1 MSRANLLTA
10 LVTLALAAA
19 CSAAGAQTTVPTA
32 PAEST
37 PAPEAA
43 PAAAPAPEEKP
54 PSFRDEV
61 RLFAFLEMSYTWNLG
76 GASRGGV
83 NEFRVYDYVE
93 GFTFNM
99 AEFSL
104 KKDPSDRYP
113 FGFGLVLTV
122 GQDSQKNHSL
132 GIFRDEGDEFPFR
145 NTSYFDLQ
153 EAYLSVRI
161 PLGAGLVLKA
171 GKWVSLLGYEVI
183 ESPGNLNFSQ
193 GYLFNFA
200 GPFTQT
206 GLVATYAFADWLTV
220 QAGVST
226 GSDTTDDNNHRP
238 SFGGGVQLVPRKDLS
253 LTLGTIVGPEQNDN
267 HTHERWVLD
276 LVGVYTG
283 IDKLTLA
290 GEITGGKE
298 DREASLLELNTR
310 QDPDA
315 SWWGWGLWAAYD
327 WTSRFRTAL
336 RQEYFKDADGARTGF
351 GKELSLWSTTLTFQ
365 YKIWRGLVSRLE
377 YRHDQA
383 NERAFRQR
391 YDKTRAL
398 VPTSHSM
405 DTISLSAYYTF
416 F

>member
-1 MSRANLLTA
+1 MSRANLLA
-10 LVTLALAAA
+10 AMVVLALAAA
-19 CSAAGAQTTVPTA
+19 PPAARAQTPAPTP
-32 PAEST
+32 PAES
-37 PAPEAA
+37 A
-43 PAAAPAPEEKP
+43 PASEEKT
-54 PSFRDEV
+54 PSFRDEL
-61 RLFAFLEMSYTWNLG
+61 RLFAYLEMSYTWNLG

-83 NEFRVYDYVE
+83 NELRVYDNIE
-93 GFTFNM
+93 GFTFNL
-99 AEFSL
+99 AEFSV
-104 KKDPSDRYP
+104 KKDPSERYP
-113 FGFGLVLTV
+113 FGFGLVLTL
-122 GQDSQKNHSL
+122 GQDAQKNHSL
-132 GIFRDEGDEFPFR
+132 GIFRGEDDESPFR
-145 NTSYFDLQ
+145 NTSHFDLQ

-161 PLGAGLVLKA
+161 PVGTGLILKA

-183 ESPGNLNFSQ
+183 ESPNNLNFSP

-200 GPFTQT
+200 GPFTNT
-206 GLVATYAFADWLTV
+206 GVSATYSIADWITV
-220 QAGVST
+220 VAAVTT
-226 GSDTTDDNNHRP
+226 GSDTSADNNDRP
-238 SFGGGVQLVPRKDLS
+238 TYGGGFQLTPGKDLTFTVG
-253 LTLGTIVGPEQNDN
+253 TLVGPEQNDN
-267 HTHERWVLD
+267 NTHIRWVLD

-298 DREASLLELNTR
+298 AHDPSLAAVNTR
-310 QDPDA
+310 QDTDA

-351 GKELSLWSTTLTFQ
+351 GNELSLWSTTLTFQ

-383 NERAFRQR
+383 NERAFRER